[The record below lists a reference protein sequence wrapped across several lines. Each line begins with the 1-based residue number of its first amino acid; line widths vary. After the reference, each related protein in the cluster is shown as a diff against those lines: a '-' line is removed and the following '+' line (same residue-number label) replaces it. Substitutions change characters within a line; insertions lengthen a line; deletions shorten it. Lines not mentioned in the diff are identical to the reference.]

1 MVDWINGV
9 EVIFID
15 KDLLRFINMVFYD
28 FFSRVLFKIF
38 VVGKV
43 LGYDWYGI
51 EIIFFVVY
59 DIYSFM
65 RKLFWYYR

>member
-1 MVDWINGV
+1 MVDWISGV

-15 KDLLRFINMVFYD
+15 KDLLRFLVEYYLKFLWLEK
-28 FFSRVLFKIF
+28 FW
-38 VVGKV
+38 
-43 LGYDWYGI
+43 GYVWFGI

-59 DIYSFM
+59 DNYRFM